1 MFIVFM
7 KEENFSSAFSC
18 NAQRLLESSL
28 DMCSILLTYERINY
42 FWLLDIRGID
52 GCKRVEPQ
60 ESKKMSENP
69 KCLNPRRSITDNI
82 RVMIFTNFFLWVSRV
97 ISNSTGPLKN
107 LTKSPSFVL
116 MFPELYLYVFCRIIY
131 NYLSMIYDFK
141 YDEWFMIK
149 IIFR

>member
-18 NAQRLLESSL
+18 NAQRLL
-28 DMCSILLTYERINY
+28 DMCSILLNYERINY

-107 LTKSPSFVL
+107 LTKSPSCVL
-116 MFPELYLYVFCRIIY
+116 MFPELYIYIYMFSVVSFIIIY
-131 NYLSMIYDFK
+131 LWFMI